1 MYVEVT
7 LEVPVSE
14 ISPFDQHVAV
24 VQQAPPGTD
33 DASLIEFQRICPV
46 TRMELGSMGKP
57 HKVMLS
63 DRRVFLCCS
72 GCESRFHQDPQRYL
86 RIVDPPAEN
95 AVLAVPVEAVIDTG
109 TRKVVYRESQP
120 GVFES
125 VEVVLGPP
133 VGDRYPVVS
142 GLNPGDRIAAA
153 GAFLLDAETRLN
165 PAASATYFGASD
177 NQNSNTADRKST
189 TVVR

>member
-14 ISPFDQHVAV
+14 ISPFDQHVMV
-24 VQQAPPGTD
+24 VQKAPRGID
-33 DASLIEFQRICPV
+33 DASLIAFQEICPV

-57 HKVMLS
+57 HKVVLA
-63 DRRVFLCCS
+63 DRRVFLCCK
-72 GCESRFHQDPQRYL
+72 GCEGRFHQDPQRYL
-86 RIVDPPAEN
+86 RIVDPPIEKG
-95 AVLAVPVEAVIDTG
+95 VLSVPVDAVIDTG

-120 GVFES
+120 GVFEG

-177 NQNSNTADRKST
+177 NRNSSAEDRKST
-189 TVVR
+189 TVAR